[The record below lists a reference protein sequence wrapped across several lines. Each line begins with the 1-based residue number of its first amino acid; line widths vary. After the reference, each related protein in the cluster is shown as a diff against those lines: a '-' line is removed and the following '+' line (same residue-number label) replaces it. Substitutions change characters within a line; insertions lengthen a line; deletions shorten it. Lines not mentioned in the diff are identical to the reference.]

1 MDLYP
6 KILENES
13 LTLNSCEINEMNEL
27 FNLLESDK
35 TITSLNIGGVLEDQ
49 IQLKKIMKSL
59 KSSPNIISLNLMKND
74 IGDKGKSIG

>member
-6 KILENES
+6 KILENEC